1 MRAVA
6 FHRPGPPDVLEILD
20 LPDPEPGPGQVRVRV
35 RAAGVQPVDTAIR
48 RGVRLGFEVASPQV
62 LGNDFAGTV
71 DALGAGVNGV
81 AVGDAVLGWSLMA
94 CYAEFVVVGVDQI
107 VPRPAGMPWEHAGV
121 LASSGQTAHTALR
134 ALRVGEGDT
143 VLVHAA
149 AGGVGTF
156 AVQMARAWGAAVLG
170 TCGEAN
176 ADHVRALGA
185 VPVRHG
191 EGLADRVRAAAPAG
205 VDAAL
210 DMVGGETL
218 RASVEL
224 VEDRERVGTIV
235 DYPGAAELGVV
246 GIRSLRSVER
256 LREVVELYERGALR
270 VHVSRAFPLE
280 EAAEAHR
287 VSELRRT
294 RGKLA
299 LVMGE

>member
-6 FHRPGPPDVLEILD
+6 FHRPGPPDVLEVLD
-20 LPDPEPGPGQVRVRV
+20 LPDPDPGPGQVRVRV

-71 DALGAGVNGV
+71 DVLGEGVNAV

-107 VPRPAGMPWEHAGV
+107 VPRPEGMPWEHAGV
-121 LASSGQTAHTALR
+121 FASSGQTAHTALR
-134 ALRVGEGDT
+134 TLRVGEGDT

-156 AVQMARAWGAAVLG
+156 AVQMARAWGATVLG
-170 TCGEAN
+170 TCGAAN

-191 EGLADRVRAAAPAG
+191 EGLADRVRAVAPAG

-210 DMVGGETL
+210 DMVGGQTL
-218 RASVEL
+218 RTSAEL
-224 VEDRERVGTIV
+224 VKDRERVGTIV

-246 GIRSLRSVER
+246 GIRSRRSVGR
-256 LREVVELYERGALR
+256 LREIVELYERGALR

-299 LVMGE
+299 LIVAE